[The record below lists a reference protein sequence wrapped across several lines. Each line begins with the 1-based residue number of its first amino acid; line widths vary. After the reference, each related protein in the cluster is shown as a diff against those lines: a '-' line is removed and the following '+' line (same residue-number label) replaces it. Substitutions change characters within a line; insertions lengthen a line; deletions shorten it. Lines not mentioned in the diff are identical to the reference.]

1 MIEEGKILTPDY
13 MEQLKDRLVTKD
25 YKEEWIPILRYR
37 KEDGDSVPLVAK
49 KELLVIAGE
58 KKARKSLLISSICAS
73 RFVESQRKRVL
84 GFELEMDQPILYFDT
99 EMSMA
104 RIAKNRKKY
113 LKVAGFDWDKDDPN
127 FIQYSLK
134 GYSPHTMVQM
144 IRSTIEK
151 MVRDDNPPGVVIIDQ
166 IADLLPGRDENDKL
180 AASDIIDH
188 INDWVDL
195 SGALVIA
202 SIHLNRANGLSNGK
216 MGSLIDQKADC
227 QLKLTLVDKTW
238 ETELSQ
244 PLAREERMPDLIF
257 SQETEIDRGGYH
269 HYGLPILIDEK
280 INLNN
285 KKYFTH

>member
-113 LKVAGFDWDKDDPN
+113 LKVAGFDWDKDD
-127 FIQYSLK
+127 
-134 GYSPHTMVQM
+134 
-144 IRSTIEK
+144 
-151 MVRDDNPPGVVIIDQ
+151 
-166 IADLLPGRDENDKL
+166 KL